1 MIETIINFMSG
12 LITVFN
18 NYAKDNQMIAGAIS
32 LWGLGVLSYLGRNVP
47 KRIWESVLKQSTTE
61 MTLMS
66 SSQAFYNFLTWFHR
80 QGYAN
85 RTRSMK
91 ITSGRWGE
99 DSTFL
104 KSIGYGSH
112 YLFYKYIPFKI
123 HMAKAENT
131 HSLMERDELI
141 ITKLGRSHKFFD
153 KLFGEIQDIIS
164 QEDKIQV
171 YKWNTDYWQEASG
184 QMKRELDT
192 VFLETSV
199 KNAVTG
205 HIDNFLEK
213 ENWHITNGLS
223 YQTGILLYGYPGCG
237 KTSFIKALTS
247 RYNKDLYILSSGQLH
262 YVEKA
267 IMKLPDNSL
276 LLIEDIDAD
285 PALHERS
292 VTKKDTSNL
301 ISSSDIAVSNT
312 AHQFTLTNISD
323 VLNSLD
329 GIISV
334 HGRILIA
341 TTNHIEKLDAA
352 LLRNGRFDLKVEIGY
367 ASLFIVKG
375 FFGRYY
381 PNFTINSDFM
391 IKDKTSSS
399 KIQNLILKNL
409 DDPEKVLKEIALNEK

>member
-12 LITVFN
+12 FIVAFN
-18 NYAKDNQMIAGAIS
+18 AYAKDNQMIAGAIS
-32 LWGLGVLSYLGRNVP
+32 LWGLGVVSYLGRNVP
-47 KRIWESVLKQSTTE
+47 KKIWDLVLKQSTTK

-80 QGYAN
+80 QGYSN
-85 RTRSMK
+85 KTRSMK

-99 DSTFL
+99 DKTSL

-112 YLFYKYIPFKI
+112 YLFYKYLPLKI
-123 HMAKAENT
+123 HMSKEEST
-131 HSLMERDELI
+131 HSAMEKDELT

-153 KLFGEIQDIIS
+153 RLFGEIQDIIK

-184 QMKRELDT
+184 QMKRGLDT
-192 VFLETSV
+192 VFLEPHI
-199 KNAVTG
+199 KDAVIG

-213 ENWHITNGLS
+213 ENWYITNGLS

-247 RYNKDLYILSSGQLH
+247 RYNRDLYILSSGQLH
-262 YVEKA
+262 YVENA

-285 PALHERS
+285 PALHERGMTEKNIGKS
-292 VTKKDTSNL
+292 ESN
-301 ISSSDIAVSNT
+301 SKSNM
-312 AHQFTLTNISD
+312 ANRQRFTLTNISD

-329 GIISV
+329 GIISI

-341 TTNHIEKLDAA
+341 TTNHMEKLDAA

-367 ASLFIVKG
+367 ASLFIVKS

-391 IKDKTSSS
+391 IKDKIPSS